1 MTIVELIKQIKPF
14 PILFI
19 RKHSI
24 FNLEV
29 FIDGWY
35 YRDEEEDVKADIL
48 YTDFYEWLR
57 KRYNMNDSRGWADIL
72 LYKFETEEKALDEF
86 FVLFNIFYM
95 EKYKTNLW

>member
-1 MTIVELIKQIKPF
+1 MTIVELIKQIKPL

-35 YRDEEEDVKADIL
+35 YREEEEDVKADIL

-57 KRYNMNDSRGWADIL
+57 KKYDMTDSRGWADIL
-72 LYKFETEEKALDEF
+72 YYKFETEEKALDEF
-86 FVLFNIFYM
+86 FVLFNTFYK
-95 EKYKTNLW
+95 EKYKISLW